1 MSRPHILIVG
11 GAGVFGSRL
20 ARLLARRGGFR
31 VSLGGRTEKRA
42 QALQRELRGIDEQ
55 GEYGFVLIDRDR
67 IGVERLKEIDC
78 DVVVDCSGPFQLSGT
93 QLIEAAIGARCHY
106 VDIADSRAF
115 VAGVAKFDSA
125 ARAVAI
131 SVISGASSTPGLTH
145 AVLDHLT
152 SAWLAVDSVDVAI
165 VPGNKTPK
173 GRSVIEGILSW
184 VGQPVR
190 VFREAGWERGRGW
203 SGGRWVQIEGLP
215 PRRAMLA
222 EVPDLDLLPARFAP
236 RIRAGFDAGMELPVL
251 NWLIGVAAVPV
262 RWGLVRSA
270 GVFAGLGTQIALWL
284 DRFGTADGGMLVEAA
299 GQDARG
305 EPRVVRWWLRAANG
319 DGPYVPVLPAAA
331 LIEALTFGGRLRGG
345 ARAAAGVVSLEQ
357 IKPWLDGLAIEIKQV
372 AFRGEKPL
380 YRRVMGEGFDR
391 LPEVTRR
398 LHRGRPAVIA
408 EGEAV
413 VAPAENLVARFLAK
427 RLGLPIDEGRLPV
440 RVVIESR
447 EGREHWTRFFADKSM
462 RSVMSA
468 APDGLIEERFGAVA
482 IRMRLVP
489 RGDGLDMQRVSGR
502 IWNLPLPGF
511 LLPRITAEERVDEGG
526 RHRFEVDIG
535 LPLFG
540 RLVAYRGYLV
550 L

>member
-20 ARLLARRGGFR
+20 ARLLARRKGFR
-31 VSLGGRTEKRA
+31 VSLGGRTERRA
-42 QALQRELRGIDEQ
+42 VALQRELRTIDEQ

-115 VAGVAKFDSA
+115 VAGIARFDSA

-145 AVLDHLT
+145 AVLDQVT

-165 VPGNKTPK
+165 VPGNRTPK

-203 SGGRWVQIEGLP
+203 SGGRSVTIEGLP

-222 EVPDLDLLPARFAP
+222 DVPDLDLLPARFAP
-236 RIRAGFDAGMELPVL
+236 RVRAGFDAGMELPVL
-251 NWLIGVAAVPV
+251 NWLIGVAALPV
-262 RWGLVRSA
+262 RWGLVKSA

-305 EPRVVRWWLRAANG
+305 DPRVVRWWLRAANG
-319 DGPYVPVLPAAA
+319 DGPYVPVLPTAAI
-331 LIEALTFGGRLRGG
+331 IEQLTFGGRLRGG
-345 ARAAAGVVSLEQ
+345 ARSAAGVVSLEQ
-357 IKPWLDGLAIEIKQV
+357 IKPWLEGLAIETKQV

-413 VAPAENLVARFLAK
+413 VAPATNPVARFLAK
-427 RLGLPIDEGRLPV
+427 RLGLPLDEGRLPV

-447 EGREHWTRFFADKSM
+447 EGREHWTRFFADRPM

-502 IWNLPLPGF
+502 IWNVPLPGL

>member
-20 ARLLARRGGFR
+20 ARLLARRQGFR
-31 VSLGGRTEKRA
+31 VSLGGRNENRTL
-42 QALQRELRGIDEQ
+42 ALQRELRLIDEQ
-55 GEYGFVLIDRDR
+55 GEFGFVMIDRDR
-67 IGVERLKEIDC
+67 IGAERLKEIDC

-145 AVLDHLT
+145 AVLDSVT
-152 SAWLAVDSVDVAI
+152 SAWLAVDSIDIAI

-173 GRSVIEGILSW
+173 GRSVVEGILSW
-184 VGQPVR
+184 VGQRVR
-190 VFREAGWERGRGW
+190 VFREAGWEQGRGW
-203 SGGRWVQIEGLP
+203 SSGRWVSIEGLP
-215 PRRAMLA
+215 RRRAMLA
-222 EVPDLDLLPARFAP
+222 DVPDLDLVPARFSP
-236 RIRAGFDAGMELPVL
+236 RVRAGFDAGMELPVL
-251 NWLIGVAAVPV
+251 NWLIGVAGAPV
-262 RWGLVRSA
+262 RWGLVKSA
-270 GVFAGLGTQIALWL
+270 RVFTGLGTQIALWL
-284 DRFGTADGGMLVEAA
+284 DRFGTAEGGMQVEAS

-319 DGPYVPVLPAAA
+319 DGPYVPVAPAAA
-331 LIEALTFGGRLRGG
+331 VIEMLTLGGRLRGG
-345 ARAAAGVVSLEQ
+345 ARSAAGVVSLEQ
-357 IKPWLDGLAIEIKQV
+357 IKPWFDGLAIETKQM

-380 YRRVMGEGFDR
+380 YRRVMGDGFDR

-413 VAPAENLVARFLAK
+413 VAPAENFAARFIA
-427 RLGLPIDEGRLPV
+427 RRFGLPVDEGRVPV

-447 EGREHWTRFFADKSM
+447 DGREHWTRFFADKPM

-468 APDGLIEERFGAVA
+468 VPKGLIEEQFGPVA
-482 IRMRLVP
+482 IRMQLVP

-502 IWNLPLPGF
+502 LWGMPLPDF
-511 LLPRITAEERVDEGG
+511 LLPTIKAEERVDEAG
-526 RHRFEVDIG
+526 RHRFDVEIR

-540 RLVAYRGYLV
+540 RLIAYRGYLV